1 MIGSAYQMRA
11 IEEKNEN
18 LLEGA
23 LHDYLLYQ
31 NKSEYLDRMPLE
43 DIINLTISSLT
54 GEFNRATDY
63 EAEIHYVGSMPFNDV
78 YDVLSK
84 NLPLKATEK
93 TSNCCKGSCSI

>member
-11 IEEKNEN
+11 IGKKNEN

-54 GEFNRATDY
+54 GEFNRDCQ
-63 EAEIHYVGSMPFNDV
+63 IMKQKFIMWVQCLSMMF
-78 YDVLSK
+78 
-84 NLPLKATEK
+84 TMF
-93 TSNCCKGSCSI
+93 